1 MYRLER
7 RQLRE
12 PSEPMQE
19 RPVIRPAFRQ
29 TRPEL
34 SPWLARS
41 LARTEA
47 RSRLETDLRA
57 IAVDL
62 LGRCQP
68 GELPSDCA
76 EWLAATVEAAVTRV
90 CDSSLAALTQ
100 TLDSRLDAAPPGF
113 ARRLRDAEVR
123 HDAGYI

>member
-7 RQLRE
+7 RQLRQ
-12 PSEPMQE
+12 PSEPRQE
-19 RPVIRPAFRQ
+19 MLAVRPAFPQ
-29 TRPEL
+29 THPEL

-41 LARTEA
+41 LARTKA
-47 RSRLETDLRA
+47 RSRLETELRA

-76 EWLAATVEAAVTRV
+76 EWLAATVEAGVTGV
-90 CDSSLAALTQ
+90 CDSSLGALAQ
-100 TLDSRLDAAPPGF
+100 TLDSLLDAAPPGF
-113 ARRLRDAEVR
+113 ARRLREAEVR